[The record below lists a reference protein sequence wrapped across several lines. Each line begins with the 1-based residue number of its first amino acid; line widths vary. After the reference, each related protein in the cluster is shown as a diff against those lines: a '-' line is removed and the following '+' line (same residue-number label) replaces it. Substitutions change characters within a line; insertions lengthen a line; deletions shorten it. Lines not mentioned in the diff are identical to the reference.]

1 MASEFDRRQF
11 LKQTSMS
18 LLALGVSAR
27 ASSPFHSEISFAE
40 DINALRAKLLDEVN
54 RERAQDG
61 LSSLRLDRLAN
72 DVAQLHATEMAENNF
87 LNHWGLDGRK
97 PYHRY
102 AFAGGTDA
110 TAENDAAADYSAPFA
125 SDDFADAPLRMHKA
139 MYSEVPPNDG
149 HRQTILTP
157 EHTHVGFGLATEGL
171 HVRLCEVYVSR
182 YVNIDP
188 YPTVKPPQSRFV
200 LSGRLL
206 DPKYSLEGIDIF
218 YERLPSRPT
227 RSWLETPR
235 PYGLP
240 ENPTASLYLKL
251 PPNKMYDD
259 GTSGTIEIVRPGAF
273 RAPIELSRKEPGI
286 YTLVVWLARSETA
299 KLFPATHVCVRAE

>member
-1 MASEFDRRQF
+1 MASEFNRRQF
-11 LKQTSMS
+11 LKQTGMS

-27 ASSPFHSEISFAE
+27 AGSPFRSERSFAE
-40 DINALRAKLLDEVN
+40 EINTLRARLLNQVN
-54 RERAQDG
+54 HERAQDG
-61 LSSLRLDRLAN
+61 LSSLKLDGLAN
-72 DVAQLHATEMAENNF
+72 DVAQLHATAMAQNNF

-125 SDDFADAPLRMHKA
+125 SDDFADAPMRMHKA
-139 MYSEVPPNDG
+139 MYAEVPPNDG

-157 EHTHVGFGLATEGL
+157 QHTHVGFGLATEGL
-171 HVRLCEVYVSR
+171 HIRLCEVYVSR
-182 YVNIDP
+182 YVSVDP
-188 YPTVKPPQSRFV
+188 VPKVKPPLSRFV
-200 LSGRLL
+200 LSGRIL
-206 DPKYSLEGIDIF
+206 DPKYSIEGIDIF
-218 YERLPSRPT
+218 YEPLPSPPA

-240 ENPTASLYLKL
+240 ENPTSLYLKL

-259 GTSGTIEIVRPGAF
+259 GTSGSIEIVRPGTF
-273 RAPIELSRKEPGI
+273 RAPIELGRKEPGI

>member
-1 MASEFDRRQF
+1 MAREFNRRQF
-11 LKQTSMS
+11 LKQSGIS
-18 LLALGVSAR
+18 LLALGVSASAR
-27 ASSPFHSEISFAE
+27 APFRSESSFAE
-40 DINALRAKLLDEVN
+40 EINALRAKLLDQVN

-61 LSSLRLDRLAN
+61 LTGLKLDKLAN

-110 TAENDAAADYSAPFA
+110 SAENDAAADYSAPFA
-125 SDDFADAPLRMHKA
+125 SDDFLDAPLRMHKA

-157 EHTHVGFGLATEGL
+157 QHTHVGFGVSTVGL
-171 HVRLCEVYVSR
+171 HIRLCEVYVSR
-182 YVNIDP
+182 YLNIDP
-188 YPTVKPPQSRFV
+188 FPTVKPPQSRF
-200 LSGRLL
+200 LFSGRLL
-206 DPKYSLEGIDIF
+206 DPKYSVEGIDIF
-218 YERLPSRPT
+218 YEPLPSRPSRT
-227 RSWLETPR
+227 WLEIPR

-240 ENPTASLYLKL
+240 ENPTSLYIKL
-251 PPNKMYDD
+251 PANKMYDD
-259 GTSGTIEIVRPGAF
+259 GTSGTIEIVRPGIF

>member
-1 MASEFDRRQF
+1 MASEFNRRQF
-11 LKQTSMS
+11 LKQTGMS

-27 ASSPFHSEISFAE
+27 AGSPFRSNSSFAE
-40 DINALRAKLLDEVN
+40 EINTLRARLLNQVN

-61 LSSLRLDRLAN
+61 LSSLKLDGLAN
-72 DVAQLHATEMAENNF
+72 DVAQLHATEMAQNNF

-110 TAENDAAADYSAPFA
+110 SAENDAAADYSAPFA
-125 SDDFADAPLRMHKA
+125 SDDFADAPMRMHKA
-139 MYSEVPPNDG
+139 MYAEVPPNDG

-157 EHTHVGFGLATEGL
+157 QHTHVGFGLATEGL
-171 HVRLCEVYVSR
+171 HIRLCEVYVSR

-188 YPTVKPPQSRFV
+188 FSTVKPPQSRF
-200 LSGRLL
+200 LFSGRLL
-206 DPKYSLEGIDIF
+206 DPKYSVEGIDIF
-218 YERLPSRPT
+218 YEPLPSRPSRT
-227 RSWLETPR
+227 WLEIPR

-240 ENPTASLYLKL
+240 ENPTSLYIKL
-251 PPNKMYDD
+251 PANKMYDD
-259 GTSGTIEIVRPGAF
+259 GTSGTIEIVRPGIF

>member
-1 MASEFDRRQF
+1 MASEFNRRQF

-18 LLALGVSAR
+18 LLALGVSASARSSFRGKR
-27 ASSPFHSEISFAE
+27 AFTE
-40 DINALRAKLLDEVN
+40 DIKALRAQLLDQVN
-54 RERAQDG
+54 RERAQEGLNSLKLDG
-61 LSSLRLDRLAN
+61 LAN
-72 DVAQLHATEMAENNF
+72 DVAQLHATEMARNNF

-125 SDDFADAPLRMHKA
+125 SDDFLDAPVRMHKA

-157 EHTHVGFGLATEGL
+157 QHTHVGFGLATEGL
-171 HVRLCEVYVSR
+171 HIRLCEVYVSR
-182 YVNIDP
+182 YVDIDP
-188 YPTVKPPQSRFV
+188 YPTVKPPQSRFL

-206 DPKYSLEGIDIF
+206 DPKYSIEGIDIF
-218 YERLPSRPT
+218 YEPVPSRPSRT
-227 RSWLETPR
+227 WLETPR

-240 ENPTASLYLKL
+240 ENPTSLYIKL
-251 PPNKMYDD
+251 PANKMYDD
-259 GTSGTIEIVRPGAF
+259 GTSGTIEIVRPGVF

-299 KLFPATHVCVRAE
+299 KLFPATHVCVRVE